1 MQISLIL
8 LLPLVLSKEDL
19 IYDIYRRRIKN
30 VHYISYL

>member
-19 IYDIYRRRIKN
+19 IYIYRRRIKN